1 MTKQKIKNKRPR
13 SNRSPT
19 KSVVMDLPEFKSE
32 KEEAD
37 FWDANP
43 DLITAAMR
51 AAYSPQ
57 RGKTQAVSI
66 RVPIADLVRIKT
78 LAARKG
84 IGYQTMA
91 KVLLHE
97 AVERAVRF

>member
-1 MTKQKIKNKRPR
+1 MTKQKLKNTTKRPAK
-13 SNRSPT
+13 T
-19 KSVVMDLPEFKSE
+19 VVMDLPEFKSE
-32 KEEAD
+32 REEAE

-51 AAYSPQ
+51 AAYPPQ

-66 RVPIADLVRIKT
+66 RVPVGDLARIKT

-97 AVERAVRF
+97 AVERAVRL

>member
-1 MTKQKIKNKRPR
+1 MTKQKIKNDKKRPA
-13 SNRSPT
+13 
-19 KSVVMDLPEFKSE
+19 KAVVMDLPEFKSE
-32 KEEAD
+32 REEAD

-43 DLITAAMR
+43 DLITAVMR

-66 RVPIADLVRIKT
+66 RVAVADLARIKT

-97 AVERAVRF
+97 AVERAVR

>member
-1 MTKQKIKNKRPR
+1 
-13 SNRSPT
+13 
-19 KSVVMDLPEFKSE
+19 
-32 KEEAD
+32 
-37 FWDANP
+37 
-43 DLITAAMR
+43 MR

-66 RVPIADLVRIKT
+66 RVPVADLARIKT

-97 AVERAVRF
+97 AVERAVRL

>member
-1 MTKQKIKNKRPR
+1 MTKQKLKNTTKRPAK
-13 SNRSPT
+13 T
-19 KSVVMDLPEFKSE
+19 VVMDLPVFKSE
-32 KEEAD
+32 REEAE

-51 AAYSPQ
+51 AAYPPQ

-66 RVPIADLVRIKT
+66 RMPVADLVRIKT

-97 AVERAVRF
+97 AVERAVRL